1 MIRFNW
7 RLKGKIFLILKI
19 TNVIALLFWI
29 SYFIDGFLPTTISVE
44 KVLDFEEFK
53 LSRRGATG
61 VATYKK
67 LITNKRNFT
76 TYADENSFFITDTL
90 ELKLTPIF
98 GLVLQYKQF
107 SPLICQKWIYH
118 KLSSHHKPILILVT
132 ITLSLL
138 TVYAIFFDVRIDKF
152 KTISLFTIA
161 GTFIFY
167 LSLVT

>member
-7 RLKGKIFLILKI
+7 RSKGKIFLILKI

-53 LSRRGATG
+53 LRGRGGTG

-67 LITNKRNFT
+67 LITNQRSFT

-90 ELKLTPIF
+90 ELKIDSNFWSCSSIQTIF
-98 GLVLQYKQF
+98 STYVSKMD
-107 SPLICQKWIYH
+107 
-118 KLSSHHKPILILVT
+118 LS
-132 ITLSLL
+132 
-138 TVYAIFFDVRIDKF
+138 
-152 KTISLFTIA
+152 
-161 GTFIFY
+161 
-167 LSLVT
+167 